1 MGSDDNGRVV
11 AKYSERVKDKPLKV
25 LPEDG
30 DGGLRFSIKYYALI
44 AAFGFAH
51 DPVFVLADKTMDPEA
66 LDVHEVKGLG
76 IANTMTEKKCNF
88 RFATRTKGFVSI
100 SEDG

>member
-1 MGSDDNGRVV
+1 MVV
-11 AKYSERVKDKPLKV
+11 RYSERIKDKPLKV

-30 DGGLRFSIKYYALI
+30 DGGLRFSIKYSLI

-51 DPVFVLADKTMDPEA
+51 DSVFVLADKTMEPEA

-76 IANTMTEKKCNF
+76 IANTM
-88 RFATRTKGFVSI
+88 ADKGYVAFFHSRVRNRAFSV
-100 SEDG
+100 GL